1 MPAGTGKKR
10 RPPPQAM
17 FAASSLITG
26 KAPLDA
32 PSDKKSDS
40 SSLSGK
46 TREGMRQRFAVVAD
60 SEPAAKIRS
69 ARKIVRAPG
78 RAALSNS
85 MGNGCGTVWISSLER
100 QPRRLKRIRPNGGTK
115 PKCRQRI
122 VSLH

>member
-1 MPAGTGKKR
+1 MPAGTGKKA
-10 RPPPQAM
+10 PAPPQAM
-17 FAASSLITG
+17 FDASSLITG
-26 KAPLDA
+26 KAPPDGQ
-32 PSDKKSDS
+32 SDKKSDS

-85 MGNGCGTVWISSLER
+85 MGNGCGTVWISSIEHR
-100 QPRRLKRIRPNGGTK
+100 PGRLKMTVPNGGAK

-122 VSLH
+122 ISLH